1 MNKIYQKSFPGEKNA
16 GFTLIELLVVVLI
29 IGILAAVAVPQYQKA
44 VLKSRMA
51 QIYAWMNHASREAEL
66 FYMANGRYPQNFFEM
81 GVEIPGCTITETS
94 MGWCSGNKELSF
106 VEISNNTIHF
116 LMKRSGGARVI
127 YFFRRY
133 NQNYG
138 EGLFCAPYGVES
150 LKEFCRSIGAV
161 RPAANKWMGYE
172 IYHID

>member
-16 GFTLIELLVVVLI
+16 GFTLIE
-29 IGILAAVAVPQYQKA
+29 PQYQKA

-81 GVEIPGCTITETS
+81 GVEIPGCDFNATY
-94 MGWCSGNKELSF
+94 MNWCSGNKELSF

-116 LMKRSGGARVI
+116 AMKRMGGRII

-138 EGLFCAPYGVES
+138 EGLFCAPYGVE
-150 LKEFCRSIGAV
+150 KYVENCRSIGAV